1 MTQNSFEFYPGGK
14 YDEKIPTI
22 ESVLGYSIGERLSR
36 HADIEKYITTLAD
49 SSKRVELHA
58 YGKSYEGRT
67 LYYLV
72 ISSPKN
78 LAKIDTIKSNLAILA
93 DPRLIKDDGELESII
108 QKTPAITWVGANVHG
123 REHSA
128 GEAAMLLAYQLVA
141 NKDEIT
147 KQIIEN
153 TVVIIDPLQNP
164 DGRERTVNYFYSAFG
179 IKPNPDQNAAEHEEP
194 WPSGRGN
201 HYLFDLNRDWFPM
214 TQQETAAKVKA
225 YLEWHPQVYVD
236 LHEMGHDSS
245 YYFLPPDLPINA
257 NFSDIVKKWWNIY
270 GKSNADA
277 FDKMGWEY
285 YVKEVFDAFYP
296 GYGESWPTFHGATG
310 MTYEQA
316 GVRGISIKRDDET
329 ALTFREAIHHH
340 FIASMATCQTTAMH
354 KDERLRDFHL
364 FHKNAIEEGRTGT
377 IKEFLIVPG
386 EKALNAEKLVGRL
399 IDQGIE
405 VKIAESDFTNQ
416 RARTSPPAP
425 LHKPVER
432 GEGEAEERNFPAG
445 TYIVRLDQ
453 PTRQLIKALFEKEAE
468 LSEDYINRELERRKN
483 RLPSQMYD
491 VTAWSLPLAF
501 DVDVYWTEEF
511 SEVKSTGLS
520 EKPRR
525 KGIVPQK
532 ASIAYLLKYTSNNA
546 VKSLIQLLQGDY
558 RVHVANKEF
567 KLNGEDF
574 DRGTIVIKLRE
585 NKPDLHDKLM
595 QLADEYGVDFVP
607 TNTSWTEEGISL
619 GSGNVVYLKKPKV
632 VSLYNTP
639 ASTLS
644 YGWLAYLFEQ
654 EYGLEFTAVSHSF
667 LRDGDL
673 KDYNVII
680 LPNGSNGEYDRF
692 TGKGGV
698 NHLKQWVSDG
708 GTLVALKGAS
718 AFLAREEF
726 GMTTSTLINDLR
738 KIEKKEEK
746 NKEKPEEKKEKP
758 PEKAEVKEE
767 PVPYEFRPFRIP
779 GAIVKVKLDQ
789 NHFLTYGYGESLNVL
804 VDSEY
809 LFSPSKQGWNVAT
822 YCEEKGLRVSGFIF
836 EEMKKALPG
845 QVYLIDEPTGRGHVI
860 LYADDPN
867 FRAYWDGLGRLFF
880 NSILFGPSLRR

>member
-1 MTQNSFEFYPGGK
+1 MIKS
-14 YDEKIPTI
+14 IPTI
-22 ESVLGYSIGERLSR
+22 ESVLGYSVGERLSR

-67 LYYLV
+67 LYYLI

-78 LAKIDTIKSNLAILA
+78 LAKIDTIKSVLVKLA
-93 DPRLIKDDGELESII
+93 DPRLIEDDGELESII
-108 QKTPAITWVGANVHG
+108 QKTPAITWIAANVHG
-123 REHSA
+123 REHSTA
-128 GEAAMLLAYQLVA
+128 EAAMLLAYQLTA
-141 NKDEIT
+141 GEDEIT

-179 IKPNPDQNAAEHEEP
+179 IKPNPDRNAAEHEEP

-201 HYLFDLNRDWFPM
+201 HYLFDLNRDWFPL
-214 TQQETAAKVKA
+214 TQQETVAKVKA
-225 YLEWHPQVYVD
+225 YLEWHPQVYAD
-236 LHEMGHDSS
+236 LHEMGHNSS
-245 YYFLPPDLPINA
+245 YYFLPPDFPINA
-257 NFSDIVKKWWNIY
+257 NFSAIVLKWWNIY
-270 GKSNADA
+270 GKGNADA

-285 YVKEVFDAFYP
+285 YVKEIFDAFYP
-296 GYGESWPTFHGATG
+296 GYGECWPTFHGATG

-316 GVRGISIKRDDET
+316 GVRGISIKRDDDT
-329 ALTFREAIHHH
+329 TLTFREAIDHH
-340 FIASMATCQTTAMH
+340 FTASMATCQTTATH
-354 KDERLRDFHL
+354 REERLRDFYL
-364 FHKNAIEEGRTGT
+364 FHKNAIEEGKTGS

-386 EKALNAEKLVGRL
+386 EKALNSEKLVGKL
-399 IDQGIE
+399 MQQGIE

-416 RARTSPPAP
+416 RARNYSNNR
-425 LHKPVER
+425 L
-432 GEGEAEERNFPAG
+432 EERNFPAG
-445 TYIVRLDQ
+445 AYIVRLNQ

-468 LSEDYINRELERRKN
+468 LSEEYINRELERRKN

-511 SEVKSTGLS
+511 SEVEATDPSLRSRAGLS
-520 EKPRR
+520 GKPRR
-525 KGIVPQK
+525 KGTVPQK

-546 VKSLIQLLQGDY
+546 VKALIQLLQGEY

-567 KLNGEDF
+567 KLNGENF
-574 DRGTIVIKLRE
+574 DRGTLVIKLRE
-585 NKPDLHDKLM
+585 NKPDLHDKLV

-607 TNTSWTEEGISL
+607 TDTSWAEEGISL

-632 VSLYNTP
+632 VLLYNTP
-639 ASTLS
+639 ASVLS

-654 EYGLEFTAVSHSF
+654 EYGLEFTAVNYNF
-667 LRDGDL
+667 LRSGDL
-673 KDYNVII
+673 SDYNVII
-680 LPNGSNGEYDRF
+680 LPSGSSGEYDRF
-692 TGKGGV
+692 IGKDGV

-708 GTLVALKGAS
+708 GTLIALKSAS
-718 AFLAREEF
+718 AFLAREEL

-738 KIEKKEEK
+738 KTEKKNEK
-746 NKEKPEEKKEKP
+746 DKKKPEENQEKQG
-758 PEKAEVKEE
+758 EKAEAKEG
-767 PVPYEFRPFRIP
+767 PVPYEYRPFRVP
-779 GAIVKVKLDQ
+779 GAILKVKLDQ

-822 YCEEKGLRVSGFIF
+822 YCEESELHVSGFIF
-836 EEMKKALPG
+836 QEMQKALPG
-845 QVYLIDEPTGRGHVI
+845 QVYLIDEPTGRGHII